1 MFGNDTL
8 TLRKTIMDS
17 TTLVT
22 ELDAENTGELKYS
35 RTIADLPGP
44 KGQPFIGNLMQVSGR
59 QLHMTLTQWIREFG
73 PIFRVTVFGN
83 PMVIVSDRT
92 VVGNLLRER
101 PDGFRRTR
109 SLKAIMGELKIGGVF
124 TAESEDWRKQ
134 RKLVMGGLNAE
145 VVRNFFPTMVFMT
158 DRMLQRWKTAVAA
171 GKPVNLRRDLKA
183 LALDIVVGIAMGHDI
198 DAVNDDDNRLQR
210 NIDNL
215 FQRLGNR
222 TTALFD
228 YWRYFKLPVDRA
240 ADKSAAEV
248 EQAVEGFIKNT
259 RERMKKEAHLQQ
271 KPANML
277 EAMIVA
283 SEDPE
288 SDFTDQEL
296 ISNAILSVIGGED
309 TTGNSIAWMI
319 NLLAQNPAAAAVLT
333 AEVDAVL
340 GDAPLANE
348 WEMMK
353 QFHYLDAVHNETQRL
368 RSVAPFIGLASNA
381 DCVVAET
388 FIPKDTGIFVAA
400 VGEGLDEAQFP
411 QNELFQPER
420 WIFEQKPQ
428 RDDDPTRKLF
438 PFGGGAR
445 LCPGRFLALTEIK
458 VVVSMLMRNFEL
470 ELDTKA
476 PPVEQVMNFFVGPS
490 AIPVR
495 LKLRT

>member
-1 MFGNDTL
+1 
-8 TLRKTIMDS
+8 MDS
-17 TTLVT
+17 NTLVP
-22 ELDAENTGELKYS
+22 ELDVESTGELKYS

-44 KGQPFIGNLMQVSGR
+44 KGQPLIGNLLQMGGR
-59 QLHMTLTQWIREFG
+59 QLHLTLAKWIREFG
-73 PIFRVTVFGN
+73 PIFRVTALGN
-83 PMVIVSDRT
+83 PLVIVSDRT
-92 VVGNLLRER
+92 AVNHLLRER
-101 PDGFRRTR
+101 PDGFRRVR
-109 SLKAIMGELKIGGVF
+109 NLKTVMGELKIGGVF

-134 RKLVMGGLNAE
+134 RKLVMGGLNVE
-145 VVRNFFPTMVFMT
+145 VVRNFYPTMVFMT
-158 DRMLQRWKTAVAA
+158 ERMLQRWKTAVAD

-183 LALDIVVGIAMGHDI
+183 LALDIIVGIAMGHDI
-198 DAVNDDDNRLQR
+198 DAVNDDNNQLQR

-215 FQRLGNR
+215 FQRLGSR
-222 TTALFD
+222 ATALID

-240 ADKSAAEV
+240 ADKSATEV
-248 EQAVEGFIKNT
+248 EQAVEEFIRNT
-259 RERMKKEAHLQQ
+259 RERMKQQAHLQQ

-309 TTGNSIAWMI
+309 TTSNSIAWMI
-319 NLLAQNPAAAAVLT
+319 NLLAENPAAAAALT

-340 GDAPLANE
+340 GDAPLAHD

-353 QFHYLDAVHNETQRL
+353 QFPYIEAAHNETQRL

-381 DCVVAET
+381 DCVVSET
-388 FIPKDTGIFVAA
+388 FIPKDTGIFVATT
-400 VGEGLDEAQFP
+400 GEGLDEAQFP

-428 RDDDPTRKLF
+428 RDDDPTRKIF

-458 VVVSMLMRNFEL
+458 VVVSMIMRNFEL

-476 PPVEQVMNFFVGPS
+476 PPVEQIMNFFVGPS
-490 AIPVR
+490 AVPVR
-495 LKLRT
+495 LKLRA